1 MRVAR
6 SAAVPERIRLAPGR
20 HDSPRDGACVVE
32 LASLIG
38 GEEFSDRPRCVCPV
52 IGAFLRGW
60 NDRAA
65 YADRSRLRPYAERIV
80 GSRESRAV
88 THERRDMCLESAGAD
103 LRGGGIR
110 RALARLRVRV
120 PIAIFCGPRYAL
132 RLHEGAGEYAARV
145 LYGRRDVDG
154 AFALLDVLLA
164 AGSDR
169 VRPTETATNGHNGG
183 SPAGPIAEAGQI
195 RGRLNGHGEST
206 VRDPEA
212 VSVGD

>member
-1 MRVAR
+1 VRAGR
-6 SAAVPERIRLAPGR
+6 FAGAPERVRLAPGR

-65 YADRSRLRPYAERIV
+65 YADRQRLRPYAERIV
-80 GSRESRAV
+80 GSRDSRAV
-88 THERRDMCLESAGAD
+88 THERLNMCLASAGAD
-103 LRGGGIR
+103 LRGGAMR
-110 RALARLRVRV
+110 RALVRLRVRV

-145 LYGRRDVDG
+145 FYGRRDVDG
-154 AFALLDVLLA
+154 AFALLDAMLSLGRPASLPVLA
-164 AGSDR
+164 S
-169 VRPTETATNGHNGG
+169 PNGHNGAG
-183 SPAGPIAEAGQI
+183 PAGAESA
-195 RGRLNGHGEST
+195 RNGDGSEGAAPK
-206 VRDPEA
+206 RPEPVA
-212 VSVGD
+212 SRPK